1 MTDMWSESTRVK
13 VLSEG
18 ERIEAILELEGI
30 GSETERIAHLE
41 LELDNPDST
50 TADSVLVE

>member
-1 MTDMWSESTRVK
+1 MWSESTRVK